1 MSTNNYISK
10 IKICNFKG
18 YKENPEDDN
27 YFTLAIPYDEK
38 PHALIY
44 GANGAGK
51 SSLYQAINYFFN
63 YQSLADLYMANQ
75 PSFSEE
81 EKEARDEEFRR
92 NLVNSASDS
101 TEFNIVLNDT
111 IENAH
116 ELDIQAFCFA
126 PFDFELFDYIAF
138 TDFVQQ
144 SYLPHDNDLD
154 EFSKEH
160 APTVAEKVTEVLNN
174 QFQEKSLS
182 ISFNIEG
189 DYNLIVKDADRFPSG
204 ITKDFKNFLNEG
216 KLNLIKTLCMFE
228 IFKILKSRE
237 KTNLIVLDDFVSSL
251 DDINRTELLRY
262 LFEQVL
268 EGSPVIRYQL
278 IILTHHTHFY
288 NRIKFAISETYPE
301 HKSKW
306 SFFRLYEHDNYINAF
321 SEDTIDFNKEFNEL
335 NKRLESQDANQCLP
349 SIGNDIR
356 KLSEIMGYLVAETLQ
371 LSPKTS
377 IEDILQLS
385 NIGKNP
391 FYFKRERVNKK

>member
-27 YFTLAIPYDEK
+27 YFTLKIEYPQK
-38 PHALIY
+38 PHTLIY
-44 GANGAGK
+44 GANGSGK

-75 PSFSEE
+75 PSFSAE

-101 TEFNIVLNDT
+101 TEFNIVLNDR

-204 ITKDFKNFLNEG
+204 ITKDFK
-216 KLNLIKTLCMFE
+216 K
-228 IFKILKSRE
+228 
-237 KTNLIVLDDFVSSL
+237 
-251 DDINRTELLRY
+251 
-262 LFEQVL
+262 
-268 EGSPVIRYQL
+268 
-278 IILTHHTHFY
+278 
-288 NRIKFAISETYPE
+288 
-301 HKSKW
+301 
-306 SFFRLYEHDNYINAF
+306 
-321 SEDTIDFNKEFNEL
+321 
-335 NKRLESQDANQCLP
+335 
-349 SIGNDIR
+349 
-356 KLSEIMGYLVAETLQ
+356 
-371 LSPKTS
+371 
-377 IEDILQLS
+377 
-385 NIGKNP
+385 
-391 FYFKRERVNKK
+391 